1 MSKYEIED
9 DLEQD
14 KDLKDQAED
23 DALDGK
29 GRKIFTQSTDPTVA
43 VLAEKKEKGRLILQ
57 PEFQRKYVW
66 DVKRASRLVESVL
79 LDIPLPIIYLNE
91 EANGVQN
98 VIDGQQRLTSLFSFK
113 RGSFDDGTPFQLKSL
128 QALTDLNGLAYKD
141 LSDELQEKFND
152 CPLRTIL
159 FKKESDKGLQY
170 EIFERLNSGSMP
182 LSDQE
187 LRNCT
192 LRGPFNELLKEL
204 AEDAGF
210 NKLLRVQEPDWRMWN
225 TELVLRFAALYHKTY
240 LKYTSPMKRFMTDFM
255 EKERELKTLNAEALR
270 KAFRNAVLITNTVFG
285 EHSFRR
291 FYAGSAGA
299 KNGKWEPKKFN
310 VSLFDVCMVHFADA
324 DKNQVTRNRD
334 LLHEGFID
342 LMTGDQEFI
351 TAIERSTS
359 SKQAVHKRFDKWR
372 QRMEA
377 ILKHDTPQ
385 GRLFT
390 YEFRE
395 KLFLESDK
403 CEICGNKITNLDD
416 AAVDH
421 VKQFWQGGTTTE
433 DNGRLTHRYCN
444 NARKRKEEAD

>member
-1 MSKYEIED
+1 MAKYEIED

-14 KDLKDQAED
+14 LDKEVEED
-23 DALDGK
+23 SLDGK

-43 VLAEKKEKGRLILQ
+43 VLAEKYERGRLILQ

-66 DVKRASRLVESVL
+66 DAKRASRLVESVL

-91 EANGVQN
+91 EVNGVQN

-113 RGSFDDGTPFQLKSL
+113 RGSFPDGSPFQLKSL
-128 QALTDLNGLAYKD
+128 QALTDLNGLGYKD

-204 AEDAGF
+204 AEDAAF

-225 TELVLRFAALYHKTY
+225 TELVLRFAALHHKTY

-255 EKERELKTLNAEALR
+255 EAEREMKSLNAEALR
-270 KAFRNAVLITNTVFG
+270 KAFRNAVQITNTIFG
-285 EHSFRR
+285 ERAFRR
-291 FYAGSAGA
+291 FYAGTAGA

-310 VSLFDVCMVHFADA
+310 VSLYDVCMVVFADA

-334 LLHEGFID
+334 LLHDGFID
-342 LMTGDQEFI
+342 LMTSDDEFI
-351 TAIERSTS
+351 TSIERSTS
-359 SKQAVHKRFDKWR
+359 SKQAIQKRFDKWR
-372 QRMEA
+372 GRMDA
-377 ILKHDTPQ
+377 ILKNDVPQ
-385 GRLFT
+385 DRLFT
-390 YEFRE
+390 YEF
-395 KLFLESDK
+395 KQQLFDQNNK
-403 CEICGNKITNLDD
+403 CELCGNKITTMDD

-421 VKQFWQGGTTTE
+421 IEQFWQGGTTTE

-444 NARKRKEEAD
+444 NSRKRKEEVA